1 MTVEFDDRLR
11 FWTDWPV
18 DNHVLLVA
26 IPAVIGNTIEDAAL
40 LFDSA
45 SDCCII
51 NAANAREAGWPGGLG
66 LGTQWLS
73 SRLGTF
79 EGTIDRLQLTFRGF
93 NGESMIIDATWLII
107 EDWPGP
113 TVLGW
118 KGCLERMRFAVEPMD
133 NWFYFAPA

>member
-1 MTVEFDDRLR
+1 MTVDFDDRLH

-18 DNHVLLVA
+18 DHHVLLVA
-26 IPAVIGNTIEDAAL
+26 IPAAIGNTSEDAAL
-40 LFDSA
+40 LFDPA

-51 NAANAREAGWPGGLG
+51 NAANAMEAGWRGGPG

-79 EGTIDRLQLTFRGF
+79 EGTIDRLELTFRGF
-93 NGESMIIDATWLII
+93 NGESLMIDGTWLII

-118 KGCLERMRFAVEPMD
+118 KGCLERMRFAVDPMD
-133 NWFYFAPA
+133 NWFYFAGV